1 MQTLIVCS
9 VCGKNKMVITD
20 PDCGEIICS
29 NCGMVL
35 SDKIQESSRPEKRT
49 FNSSD
54 RDNRDRT
61 GIPTSLARHDMG
73 LATTIANTDRDA
85 SGHKIDAT
93 MRSTM
98 NRLRVWHFRT
108 QAYTP
113 TDKNLL
119 QAFNELDLLKDKLS
133 LPDASV
139 QKAAYIYRK
148 VQEKGLG
155 RRRPIHTVLAAVI
168 YIACREMEIPRT
180 IKDIS
185 TNSNIK
191 PNEISRLYRL
201 LVFELDI
208 KIPLADPMKCITM
221 ISNKVNVSEK
231 IKHHAMNI
239 MNDSITKSQ
248 ISAGKNPLGLAASI
262 VYLSCLIN
270 KESINQTVF
279 AQAAGV
285 TEVTIR
291 NLCKNLKIKFEIK

>member
-1 MQTLIVCS
+1 MQALIVCLI
-9 VCGKNKMVITD
+9 CGKNKMIITD
-20 PDCGEIICS
+20 PDCGEIVCS
-29 NCGMVL
+29 NCGMVI
-35 SDKIQESSRPEKRT
+35 SEKIQESNRLEKRI
-49 FNSSD
+49 FNSSNI
-54 RDNRDRT
+54 DNRSRT

-93 MRSTM
+93 MCSTM

-108 QAYTP
+108 QTYTP
-113 TDKNLL
+113 ADKNLL
-119 QAFNELDLLKDKLS
+119 QAFNELDILKDKLA
-133 LPDASV
+133 LPDAAV

-148 VQEKGLG
+148 VQERGLG
-155 RRRPIHTVLAAVI
+155 RRRPIHTLLSAVI
-168 YIACREMEIPRT
+168 YIACREMEIQRT

-185 TNSNIK
+185 TASNLK

>member
-108 QAYTP
+108 QAYRP

-208 KIPLADPMKCITM
+208 RIPLVDPMKCITM

-239 MNDSITKSQ
+239 MNDDIIKSQ

-262 VYLSCLIN
+262 LYLSCLIN
-270 KESINQTVF
+270 NSSIKQTVF

-291 NLCKNLKIKFEIK
+291 NLCKKLKSKLNLK

>member
-1 MQTLIVCS
+1 MMPTLVVCT
-9 VCGKNKMVITD
+9 VCGKNKTVITD

-54 RDNRDRT
+54 RDNRART

-85 SGHKIDAT
+85 SGQKIDAT

-98 NRLRVWHFRT
+98 NRLRIWHFRT
-108 QAYTP
+108 QAYKS

-139 QKAAYIYRK
+139 HKAAYIYRK

-185 TNSNIK
+185 RNSNIK

-208 KIPLADPMKCITM
+208 RIPLVDPMKYLL
-221 ISNKVNVSEK
+221 EK
-231 IKHHAMNI
+231 IH
-239 MNDSITKSQ
+239 
-248 ISAGKNPLGLAASI
+248 
-262 VYLSCLIN
+262 
-270 KESINQTVF
+270 
-279 AQAAGV
+279 
-285 TEVTIR
+285 
-291 NLCKNLKIKFEIK
+291 

>member
-1 MQTLIVCS
+1 MLTLIVCS

-49 FNSSD
+49 FNSLD

-85 SGHKIDAT
+85 SGHKIDST

-185 TNSNIK
+185 THSNIK

-208 KIPLADPMKCITM
+208 RIPLVDPMKCITM

-239 MNDSITKSQ
+239 MNDDITKSQ

-262 VYLSCLIN
+262 LYLSCLSN
-270 KESINQTVF
+270 NSSINQTVF

-291 NLCKNLKIKFEIK
+291 NLCKNLKSKLNLK

>member
-1 MQTLIVCS
+1 
-9 VCGKNKMVITD
+9 MVITD

-73 LATTIANTDRDA
+73 LATIIANTDRDA

-108 QAYTP
+108 QAYRP

-208 KIPLADPMKCITM
+208 RIPLVDPMKCITM

-239 MNDSITKSQ
+239 MNDDIIKSQ

-262 VYLSCLIN
+262 LYLSCLIN
-270 KESINQTVF
+270 NSSINQTVF

-291 NLCKNLKIKFEIK
+291 NLCKKLKSKLNLK

>member
-1 MQTLIVCS
+1 
-9 VCGKNKMVITD
+9 
-20 PDCGEIICS
+20 
-29 NCGMVL
+29 
-35 SDKIQESSRPEKRT
+35 
-49 FNSSD
+49 
-54 RDNRDRT
+54 
-61 GIPTSLARHDMG
+61 
-73 LATTIANTDRDA
+73 
-85 SGHKIDAT
+85 
-93 MRSTM
+93 
-98 NRLRVWHFRT
+98 
-108 QAYTP
+108 
-113 TDKNLL
+113 
-119 QAFNELDLLKDKLS
+119 
-133 LPDASV
+133 
-139 QKAAYIYRK
+139 
-148 VQEKGLG
+148 KGLG

-208 KIPLADPMKCITM
+208 RIPLVDPMKCITM

-239 MNDSITKSQ
+239 MNDDITKSQ

-262 VYLSCLIN
+262 LYLSCLIN
-270 KESINQTVF
+270 NSSINQTVF

-291 NLCKNLKIKFEIK
+291 NLCKNLKSKLNLNKIR

>member
-1 MQTLIVCS
+1 
-9 VCGKNKMVITD
+9 MVITD

-73 LATTIANTDRDA
+73 LATIIANTDRDA

-108 QAYTP
+108 QAYRP

-208 KIPLADPMKCITM
+208 RIPLVDPMKCITM

-239 MNDSITKSQ
+239 MNDDIIKSQ

-262 VYLSCLIN
+262 LYLSCLIN
-270 KESINQTVF
+270 NSSIKQTVF

-291 NLCKNLKIKFEIK
+291 NLCKKLKSKLNLK

>member
-1 MQTLIVCS
+1 MEETRWSSQIWTVVRSFVVIVVWYFQTKYKKVADQKK
-9 VCGKNKMVITD
+9 G
-20 PDCGEIICS
+20 
-29 NCGMVL
+29 
-35 SDKIQESSRPEKRT
+35 T

-139 QKAAYIYRK
+139 QKVPISIGRFRRKDWAAEDRFTRCWPLLYILPVERWK
-148 VQEKGLG
+148 FQE
-155 RRRPIHTVLAAVI
+155 
-168 YIACREMEIPRT
+168 
-180 IKDIS
+180 
-185 TNSNIK
+185 
-191 PNEISRLYRL
+191 
-201 LVFELDI
+201 
-208 KIPLADPMKCITM
+208 
-221 ISNKVNVSEK
+221 
-231 IKHHAMNI
+231 
-239 MNDSITKSQ
+239 Q
-248 ISAGKNPLGLAASI
+248 
-262 VYLSCLIN
+262 
-270 KESINQTVF
+270 
-279 AQAAGV
+279 
-285 TEVTIR
+285 
-291 NLCKNLKIKFEIK
+291 

>member
-1 MQTLIVCS
+1 
-9 VCGKNKMVITD
+9 MVITD

-108 QAYTP
+108 QAYRP

-208 KIPLADPMKCITM
+208 RIPLVDPMKCITM

-239 MNDSITKSQ
+239 MNDDIIKSQ

-262 VYLSCLIN
+262 LYLSCLIN
-270 KESINQTVF
+270 NSSINQTVF

-291 NLCKNLKIKFEIK
+291 NLCKKLKSKLNLK

>member
-1 MQTLIVCS
+1 
-9 VCGKNKMVITD
+9 MVITD

-35 SDKIQESSRPEKRT
+35 SDKIQESSRPDKRT

-54 RDNRDRT
+54 RDNIDRT

-208 KIPLADPMKCITM
+208 RIPLVDPMKCITM

-231 IKHHAMNI
+231 SKHHAMNI
-239 MNDSITKSQ
+239 MNDDITKSQ

-262 VYLSCLIN
+262 LYLSCLIN
-270 KESINQTVF
+270 NSSINQTVF

-291 NLCKNLKIKFEIK
+291 NLCKNLKSKLNLK

>member
-1 MQTLIVCS
+1 
-9 VCGKNKMVITD
+9 MVITD

-108 QAYTP
+108 QAYRP

-208 KIPLADPMKCITM
+208 RIPLVDPMKCITM

-239 MNDSITKSQ
+239 MNDDIIKSQ

-262 VYLSCLIN
+262 LYLSCLIN
-270 KESINQTVF
+270 NSSIKQTVF

-291 NLCKNLKIKFEIK
+291 NLCKKLKSKLNLK

>member
-1 MQTLIVCS
+1 
-9 VCGKNKMVITD
+9 
-20 PDCGEIICS
+20 
-29 NCGMVL
+29 MVL
-35 SDKIQESSRPEKRT
+35 SDKIQESSRPDKRT

-54 RDNRDRT
+54 RDNIDRT

-185 TNSNIK
+185 KNSNIK

-208 KIPLADPMKCITM
+208 RIPLVDPMKCITM

-231 IKHHAMNI
+231 IKHYAMNI
-239 MNDSITKSQ
+239 MNDDITKSQ
-248 ISAGKNPLGLAASI
+248 ISAGKNPLGLAAS
-262 VYLSCLIN
+262 VLYLSCLIN
-270 KESINQTVF
+270 NSSINQTVF

-291 NLCKNLKIKFEIK
+291 NLCRNLKSKLNLK

>member
-1 MQTLIVCS
+1 
-9 VCGKNKMVITD
+9 MVITD

-35 SDKIQESSRPEKRT
+35 SDKIQESSRPDKRT

-54 RDNRDRT
+54 RDNIDRT

-185 TNSNIK
+185 KNSNIK

-208 KIPLADPMKCITM
+208 RIPLVDPMKCITM

-231 IKHHAMNI
+231 IKHYAMNI
-239 MNDSITKSQ
+239 MNDDITKSQ

-262 VYLSCLIN
+262 LYLSCLIN
-270 KESINQTVF
+270 NSSINQTVF

-291 NLCKNLKIKFEIK
+291 NLCRNLKSKLNLK

>member
-1 MQTLIVCS
+1 
-9 VCGKNKMVITD
+9 MVITD

-180 IKDIS
+180 IKEIS

-208 KIPLADPMKCITM
+208 RIPLVDPMKCITM

-239 MNDSITKSQ
+239 MNDDITKSQ

-262 VYLSCLIN
+262 LYLSCLIN
-270 KESINQTVF
+270 NRQHKPDCFCSGSRGN
-279 AQAAGV
+279 
-285 TEVTIR
+285 R
-291 NLCKNLKIKFEIK
+291 SND

>member
-1 MQTLIVCS
+1 
-9 VCGKNKMVITD
+9 MVITD

-208 KIPLADPMKCITM
+208 RIPLVDPMKCITM

-239 MNDSITKSQ
+239 MNDDITKSQ

-262 VYLSCLIN
+262 LYLSCLIN
-270 KESINQTVF
+270 NRSINQTVF
-279 AQAAGV
+279 AQGAGV

-291 NLCKNLKIKFEIK
+291 NLCKNLKSKLNLNKIR

>member
-1 MQTLIVCS
+1 
-9 VCGKNKMVITD
+9 MVITD

-208 KIPLADPMKCITM
+208 RIPLVDPMKCITM

-239 MNDSITKSQ
+239 MNDDITKSQ

-262 VYLSCLIN
+262 LYLSCLIN
-270 KESINQTVF
+270 NSSINQT
-279 AQAAGV
+279 
-285 TEVTIR
+285 
-291 NLCKNLKIKFEIK
+291 

>member
-35 SDKIQESSRPEKRT
+35 SDKIQESSRPDKRT

-54 RDNRDRT
+54 RDNIDRT

-185 TNSNIK
+185 KNSNIK

-208 KIPLADPMKCITM
+208 RIPLVDPMKCITM

-231 IKHHAMNI
+231 IKHYAMNI
-239 MNDSITKSQ
+239 MNDDITKSQ

-262 VYLSCLIN
+262 LYLSCLIN
-270 KESINQTVF
+270 NSSINQTVF

-291 NLCKNLKIKFEIK
+291 NLCRNLKSKLNLK

>member
-1 MQTLIVCS
+1 MPTLIVCS
-9 VCGKNKMVITD
+9 VCGKNKTVITD

-35 SDKIQESSRPEKRT
+35 SDKIQDSSRPEKRT
-49 FNSSD
+49 FNSLD
-54 RDNRDRT
+54 RDNRSRT

-85 SGHKIDAT
+85 SGQKIDAT

-108 QAYTP
+108 QAYTS

-139 QKAAYIYRK
+139 QKAAYIHRK

-185 TNSNIK
+185 RNSNIK

-208 KIPLADPMKCITM
+208 RIPLVDPMKCITM
-221 ISNKVNVSEK
+221 ISNKVNVSKK
-231 IKHHAMNI
+231 IKHHAMSI
-239 MNDSITKSQ
+239 MNDEITKSQ

-262 VYLSCLIN
+262 LYLSCLIN
-270 KESINQTVF
+270 NSSINQTVF

-291 NLCKNLKIKFEIK
+291 NLCKNLKSKLNLK